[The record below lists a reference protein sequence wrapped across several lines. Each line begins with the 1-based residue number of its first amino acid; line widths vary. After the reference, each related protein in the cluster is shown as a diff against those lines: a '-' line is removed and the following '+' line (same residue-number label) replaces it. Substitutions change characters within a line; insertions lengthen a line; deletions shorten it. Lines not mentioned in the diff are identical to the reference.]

1 MRGIYPSIRVAGIT
15 SRLLVDSK
23 LYFLGAL
30 TIFMQSRLPV
40 SKPLALVVIGLIIG
54 VSLGLG
60 SGYAV
65 FYPDMVTQRNKTIEE
80 RVVEIEDDLV
90 ALDQRLMSVN
100 ESISSIDES
109 LEGILAL
116 TGIVDGLSSRLSAL
130 EGGQVT
136 LNTELNNLEDEM
148 DQLES
153 DFATIGDSWD
163 MVQQSFSD
171 LEAAYSAVNSE
182 LEDIQ
187 VLVRENDGTRIL
199 TAYMANPSVNFEQN
213 LAMEI
218 FDLLEEEEQDFEDWI
233 LLYGENTAKILLQQ
247 EVDTMAGGL
256 VWNPTQNT
264 AIGGNNYQVK
274 LETYCTLE
282 FSPAKVTVNNLH
294 LEIRATVNI
303 ESGAITSLQVAL
315 LEIV

>member
-1 MRGIYPSIRVAGIT
+1 
-15 SRLLVDSK
+15 
-23 LYFLGAL
+23 
-30 TIFMQSRLPV
+30 MQSRLPV

-65 FYPDMVTQRNKTIEE
+65 FYPDMVNERNKTVEE
-80 RVVEIEDDLV
+80 RIVDVEDNLV
-90 ALDQRLMSVN
+90 ELDTRLVSVN
-100 ESISSIDES
+100 ESISSIDEN

-116 TGIVDGLSSRLSAL
+116 TDIVDEISSRLSAL
-130 EGGQVT
+130 ESGQVT

-148 DQLES
+148 GQLES
-153 DFATIGDSWD
+153 NFATIEDSWD

-171 LEAAYSAVNSE
+171 LEAAYSAVNNE

-187 VLVRENDGTRIL
+187 VLVRENDGVRIL
-199 TAYMANPSVNFEQN
+199 TAYMANPSVSFEQN
-213 LAMEI
+213 IALKV

-233 LLYGENTAKILLQQ
+233 LLYGENTAKILLGQ
-247 EVDTMAGGL
+247 EIDTMVGGL
-256 VWNPTQNT
+256 VWNPSQNT

-294 LEIRATVNI
+294 MEIRATVNI
-303 ESGAITSLQVAL
+303 ESGAISSLQVAL
-315 LEIV
+315 VEIL

>member
-1 MRGIYPSIRVAGIT
+1 
-15 SRLLVDSK
+15 
-23 LYFLGAL
+23 
-30 TIFMQSRLPV
+30 MQSRLPV

-65 FYPDMVTQRNKTIEE
+65 FYPDMVNERNKTVEE
-80 RVVEIEDDLV
+80 RIVDVEDNLV
-90 ALDQRLMSVN
+90 ELDTRLVSVN
-100 ESISSIDES
+100 ESISSIDEN

-116 TGIVDGLSSRLSAL
+116 TDIVDEISSRLSAL
-130 EGGQVT
+130 ESGQVT

-148 DQLES
+148 GQLES
-153 DFATIGDSWD
+153 NFATIEDSWD

-171 LEAAYSAVNSE
+171 LEAAYSAVNNE

-187 VLVRENDGTRIL
+187 VLVRENDGVRIL
-199 TAYMANPSVNFEQN
+199 TAYMANPSVSFEQN
-213 LAMEI
+213 IALEI

-233 LLYGENTAKILLQQ
+233 LLYGENTAKILLGQ
-247 EVDTMAGGL
+247 EVDTMVGWL

-264 AIGGNNYQVK
+264 AIGGNNYQIK
-274 LETYCTLE
+274 LETFCTLE

-294 LEIRATVNI
+294 MEIRATVNI
-303 ESGAITSLQVAL
+303 ESGAISSLQVAL
-315 LEIV
+315 VEII

>member
-1 MRGIYPSIRVAGIT
+1 
-15 SRLLVDSK
+15 
-23 LYFLGAL
+23 
-30 TIFMQSRLPV
+30 MQSRLPV

-65 FYPDMVTQRNKTIEE
+65 FYPDMVNQRSKTVEE
-80 RVVEIEDDLV
+80 RIVDVEENLV
-90 ALDQRLMSVN
+90 GLDERLVSVN

-109 LEGILAL
+109 LEGILEL
-116 TGIVDGLSSRLSAL
+116 TDIIDSISGRLSAL
-130 EGGQVT
+130 ESGQVT
-136 LNTELNNLEDEM
+136 LNTEFNNLEDDM
-148 DQLES
+148 DQLDS
-153 DFATIGDSWD
+153 TFSTIEDSWD

-171 LEAAYSAVNSE
+171 LEAAYSAVNNE

-213 LAMEI
+213 IALEI

-247 EVDTMAGGL
+247 EVDTMAGEL
-256 VWNPTQNT
+256 VWNPTQNI

-294 LEIRATVNI
+294 LAIRATVNI
-303 ESGAITSLQVAL
+303 ESGAISSLQVTL
-315 LEIV
+315 VEII

>member
-1 MRGIYPSIRVAGIT
+1 
-15 SRLLVDSK
+15 
-23 LYFLGAL
+23 
-30 TIFMQSRLPV
+30 MQSRLPV

-65 FYPDMVTQRNKTIEE
+65 FYPDMVNQRNKTVEE
-80 RVVEIEDDLV
+80 RIVDVEDNLV
-90 ALDQRLMSVN
+90 ELDERLVSVN

-116 TGIVDGLSSRLSAL
+116 TDIVEAISSRLSTL
-130 EGGQVT
+130 ESGQVT
-136 LNTELNNLEDEM
+136 LNTELRNLEDEM
-148 DQLES
+148 GQIES
-153 DFATIGDSWD
+153 DFATIEDSWD
-163 MVQQSFSD
+163 TVQQSFSD
-171 LEAAYSAVNSE
+171 LEAAYSAVNNE

-187 VLVRENDGTRIL
+187 VLVRENDGVRIL
-199 TAYMANPSVNFEQN
+199 TAYMANPSVSFEQN
-213 LAMEI
+213 IALKV

-233 LLYGENTAKILLQQ
+233 LLYGENTAKILLGQ
-247 EVDTMAGGL
+247 EIDTMAGGL

-264 AIGGNNYQVK
+264 AIGGNNYQIK

-303 ESGAITSLQVAL
+303 ESGAISSLQVAL
-315 LEIV
+315 VEII

>member
-1 MRGIYPSIRVAGIT
+1 
-15 SRLLVDSK
+15 
-23 LYFLGAL
+23 
-30 TIFMQSRLPV
+30 MQSRLPV

-65 FYPDMVTQRNKTIEE
+65 FYPDMVNQRNKTVEE
-80 RVVEIEDDLV
+80 RIVDVEDNLV
-90 ALDQRLMSVN
+90 ELDERLVSVN
-100 ESISSIDES
+100 ESISSIDEN

-116 TGIVDGLSSRLSAL
+116 TDIVDEISSRLSAL
-130 EGGQVT
+130 ESGQVT
-136 LNTELNNLEDEM
+136 LNTEFNNLEDEL

-153 DFATIGDSWD
+153 GFATIEDSWD

-171 LEAAYSAVNSE
+171 LEAAYNAVNNE

-187 VLVRENDGTRIL
+187 VLVRENDGVRIL
-199 TAYMANPSVNFEQN
+199 TAYIANPSVNFEQN
-213 LAMEI
+213 IALEI

-233 LLYGENTAKILLQQ
+233 LLYGENTAKILLGQ
-247 EVDTMAGGL
+247 EIDTMAGGL

-264 AIGGNNYQVK
+264 AIGGNNYQIK
-274 LETYCTLE
+274 LETFCTLE

-303 ESGAITSLQVAL
+303 ESGAISSLQVAL
-315 LEIV
+315 VEII

>member
-1 MRGIYPSIRVAGIT
+1 
-15 SRLLVDSK
+15 
-23 LYFLGAL
+23 
-30 TIFMQSRLPV
+30 MQSRLPV

-65 FYPDMVTQRNKTIEE
+65 FYPDMVNQRNKTVEE
-80 RVVEIEDDLV
+80 RIVDVESNLV
-90 ALDQRLMSVN
+90 ELDERLVSVN

-116 TGIVDGLSSRLSAL
+116 TDIVEVISSRLSAL
-130 EGGQVT
+130 ERGQVN
-136 LNTELNNLEDEM
+136 LNTEFNNLEDEL

-153 DFATIGDSWD
+153 NFATIEDSWD

-171 LEAAYSAVNSE
+171 LEADYNAVNNA

-187 VLVRENDGTRIL
+187 VLVRENDGIRIL
-199 TAYMANPSVNFEQN
+199 TAYIANPSVNFEQN
-213 LAMEI
+213 IALEI
-218 FDLLEEEEQDFEDWI
+218 YDLLEEEEQDFEDWI
-233 LLYGENTAKILLQQ
+233 LLYGENTAKILLGQ
-247 EVDTMAGGL
+247 EIDTMAGGL

-264 AIGGNNYQVK
+264 AIGGNNYQIK

-294 LEIRATVNI
+294 LEIRATVNT
-303 ESGAITSLQVAL
+303 ESGAISSLQVAL
-315 LEIV
+315 VEII

>member
-1 MRGIYPSIRVAGIT
+1 
-15 SRLLVDSK
+15 
-23 LYFLGAL
+23 
-30 TIFMQSRLPV
+30 MQSRLPV

-65 FYPDMVTQRNKTIEE
+65 FYPDMVNQRNKTVEE
-80 RVVEIEDDLV
+80 RIVDVEDNLV
-90 ALDQRLMSVN
+90 ELDERLVSVN
-100 ESISSIDES
+100 ESISSIDEN

-116 TGIVDGLSSRLSAL
+116 TDIVDEISSRLSAL
-130 EGGQVT
+130 ESGQVT
-136 LNTELNNLEDEM
+136 LNTEFNNLEDEL

-153 DFATIGDSWD
+153 NFATIEDSWD

-171 LEAAYSAVNSE
+171 LEAAYNAVNNE

-187 VLVRENDGTRIL
+187 VLVRENDGVRIL
-199 TAYMANPSVNFEQN
+199 TAYMANPSVSFEQN
-213 LAMEI
+213 IALEI

-233 LLYGENTAKILLQQ
+233 LLYGENTAKILLGQ
-247 EVDTMAGGL
+247 EVDIMAGGL

-264 AIGGNNYQVK
+264 AIGGNNYQIK

-303 ESGAITSLQVAL
+303 ESGAISSLMVSL
-315 LEIV
+315 VEII

>member
-1 MRGIYPSIRVAGIT
+1 
-15 SRLLVDSK
+15 
-23 LYFLGAL
+23 
-30 TIFMQSRLPV
+30 MQSRIPV

-65 FYPDMVTQRNKTIEE
+65 FYPDMVNQRSQTVEE
-80 RVVEIEDDLV
+80 RIDDIEDNLV
-90 ALDQRLMSVN
+90 ALDQRLVSVN
-100 ESISSIDES
+100 ESISSIDEN

-116 TGIVDGLSSRLSAL
+116 TDIVDSISSRLSAL
-130 EGGQVT
+130 ESGQVT
-136 LNTELNNLEDEM
+136 LNTEFNNLEDELA
-148 DQLES
+148 QLES
-153 DFATIGDSWD
+153 DFTTIEDSWE

-171 LEAAYSAVNSE
+171 LEAAYNSVNSE

-187 VLVRENDGTRIL
+187 ALVRENDGIRIF
-199 TAYMANPSVNFEQN
+199 TTYMANPSVSVEQN
-213 LAMEI
+213 IALEI
-218 FDLLEEEEQDFEDWI
+218 FDVLVDEEQDFEDWI

-247 EVDTMAGGL
+247 EIDTMAGGL

-294 LEIRATVNI
+294 LEIRATINV
-303 ESGAITSLQVAL
+303 ESGAISSIEVSLV
-315 LEIV
+315 EIL

>member
-1 MRGIYPSIRVAGIT
+1 
-15 SRLLVDSK
+15 
-23 LYFLGAL
+23 
-30 TIFMQSRLPV
+30 MQSRLPV

-65 FYPDMVTQRNKTIEE
+65 FYPDMVNERNKTVEE
-80 RVVEIEDDLV
+80 RIVDVEDNLV
-90 ALDQRLMSVN
+90 ELDTRLVSVN
-100 ESISSIDES
+100 ESISSIDEN

-116 TGIVDGLSSRLSAL
+116 TDIVDEISSRLSAL
-130 EGGQVT
+130 ESGQVT

-148 DQLES
+148 GQLES
-153 DFATIGDSWD
+153 NFATIEDSWD

-171 LEAAYSAVNSE
+171 LEAAYSAVNNE

-187 VLVRENDGTRIL
+187 VLVRENDKVRIL
-199 TAYMANPSVNFEQN
+199 TAYMANPSVSFEQN
-213 LAMEI
+213 IALEI

-233 LLYGENTAKILLQQ
+233 LLYGENTAKILLGQ
-247 EVDTMAGGL
+247 EVDTMVGWL

-264 AIGGNNYQVK
+264 AIGGNNYQIK
-274 LETYCTLE
+274 LETFCTLE

-294 LEIRATVNI
+294 MEIRATVNI
-303 ESGAITSLQVAL
+303 ESGAISSLQVAL
-315 LEIV
+315 VEIL

>member
-1 MRGIYPSIRVAGIT
+1 
-15 SRLLVDSK
+15 
-23 LYFLGAL
+23 
-30 TIFMQSRLPV
+30 MQSRLPV

-65 FYPDMVTQRNKTIEE
+65 FYPDMVNERNKTVEE
-80 RVVEIEDDLV
+80 RIVDVEENLV
-90 ALDQRLMSVN
+90 ELDERLGSVN
-100 ESISSIDES
+100 ESISSIDEN
-109 LEGILAL
+109 LEGILEL
-116 TGIVDGLSSRLSAL
+116 TDIVDEISSRLSAL

-136 LNTELNNLEDEM
+136 LNTEFNNLEDEL

-153 DFATIGDSWD
+153 GFATIEDSWD
-163 MVQQSFSD
+163 MVQESFSD
-171 LEAAYSAVNSE
+171 LEAAYSAVNNE

-187 VLVRENDGTRIL
+187 VLVRENDGVRIL
-199 TAYMANPSVNFEQN
+199 TKYMANPSVNFEQN
-213 LAMEI
+213 IALQI

-264 AIGGNNYQVK
+264 AIGGNNYQIK

-303 ESGAITSLQVAL
+303 ESGTISSLQVAL
-315 LEIV
+315 VEII